1 MTIIDAIKEKNILN
15 SDNDIRIDEAVLKKN
30 SKKLNISFVLTYA
43 IDYDTYMSLKKI
55 VEDIFQPLG
64 LSLDFSFGYEDE
76 TLTEDELKGYLAHIL
91 EELYKKALRNMAL
104 MLRFLQRR
112 MRKNPFRLKLRP

>member
-43 IDYDTYMSLKKI
+43 IDYDTYMSLKKT
-55 VEDIFQPLG
+55 VEDIFLPLG
-64 LSLDFSFGYEDE
+64 LSLDC
-76 TLTEDELKGYLAHIL
+76 
-91 EELYKKALRNMAL
+91 
-104 MLRFLQRR
+104 
-112 MRKNPFRLKLRP
+112 